1 MTDVCPKLI
10 ERVKPL
16 LGLDRPEMWFPV
28 LGMYSG
34 FSYA

>member
-16 LGLDRPEMWFPV
+16 LGLDRPEECERNLV
-28 LGMYSG
+28 GN
-34 FSYA
+34 